1 MAQIVEIV
9 GVGPVEF
16 PDGMSKEAMAAA
28 LQKLPQAQPNAPQAE
43 PAKPETAY
51 DRFLTSLRNPQT
63 GGRSGVVG
71 PALVG
76 GAGELVRGVGALTQ
90 FAFPEAGTR
99 ISEVG
104 EAMTQGA
111 KSVNPVS
118 ATVGQ
123 VGSYLVPYSAA
134 QKGMN
139 VIGNMA
145 NVQKTTN
152 MIPSFAR
159 NVGQQT
165 IIGGGTGYALTPDA
179 AGRGESALF
188 GAVGGAGGEFVRPV
202 AQATGKFM
210 SEALGLSTGTGSD
223 AVKQAFRSG
232 VTGDRQFV
240 ENMRGNVPVT
250 DILEQAQGA
259 MQTLKQNRRDAFQKG
274 FESTKQNQTFLDFKP
289 IESKFDNAIQSL
301 TVKGVGGVSASKVG
315 QKTLDDVAEIKAV
328 VDEWKAKPELHT
340 AEGLDALKRRI
351 DDVYRQDMSNEAK
364 SILTQ
369 TRGAVKQTIVK
380 QDKNYAKTMKDYE
393 EGLSLERE
401 LEKALSL
408 GDKASA
414 DTAIRKLQSL
424 MRNNAN
430 TSYAYRQELA
440 NILRNETGTDL
451 MPALAGQSMQSFTPR
466 GIQKLVPSLTA
477 GSGVGA
483 AAVGAGPAALIPLA
497 TLPLQSPRV
506 VGEAV
511 YGTGRAA
518 RPVIDLANSGTPE
531 QRRLA
536 KLLIMKGAERGT
548 DNEQKRLGYIFTTSG
563 QSRCYWHNYINDMGK
578 QHLE

>member
-28 LQKLPQAQPNAPQAE
+28 LQKLPQAQQTAPQAE

-51 DRFLTSLRNPQT
+51 DRFLNTLRNPQT
-63 GGRSGVVG
+63 GGRGGVVG
-71 PALVG
+71 PAMVG
-76 GAGELVRGVGALTQ
+76 GAGELIRGAGALTQ

-99 ISEVG
+99 MAEVG

-111 KSVNPVS
+111 KSVSPVS
-118 ATVGQ
+118 GTVGQ
-123 VGSYLVPYSAA
+123 IGSYLLPFGGA
-134 QKGMN
+134 QKAMTAVGRMP
-139 VIGNMA
+139 A
-145 NVQKTTN
+145 VQRMTD

-159 NVGQQT
+159 NVGQQSA
-165 IIGGGTGYALTPDA
+165 IGAGTGYALTPDA

-188 GAVGGAGGEFVRPV
+188 GAVGGAAGEFARPI
-202 AQATGKFM
+202 AQSTGRAM
-210 SEALGLSTGTGSD
+210 AEALGLSTGTGSD
-223 AVKQAFRSG
+223 AVRQAFRSG
-232 VTGDRQFV
+232 TTGDRQFV

-289 IESKFDNAIQSL
+289 IESKFDNAIQNL
-301 TVKGVGGVSASKVG
+301 TIKGVGGVSASKVG

-328 VDEWKAKPELHT
+328 VDEWKTKPELHT

-393 EGLSLERE
+393 QGLDLERE

-424 MRNNAN
+424 TRNNAN
-430 TSYAYRQELA
+430 TSYSYRQQLA
-440 NILRNETGTDL
+440 DILRQETGTDL

-497 TLPLQSPRV
+497 TLPLQSPRL
-506 VGEAV
+506 VGEAT
-511 YGTGRAA
+511 YGVGRAA

-531 QRRLA
+531 QRRLV
-536 KLLIMKGAERGT
+536 KLLLMKGAERGT
-548 DNEQKRLGYIFTTSG
+548 DNE
-563 QSRCYWHNYINDMGK
+563 
-578 QHLE
+578 

>member
-1 MAQIVEIV
+1 
-9 GVGPVEF
+9 
-16 PDGMSKEAMAAA
+16 
-28 LQKLPQAQPNAPQAE
+28 
-43 PAKPETAY
+43 
-51 DRFLTSLRNPQT
+51 
-63 GGRSGVVG
+63 
-71 PALVG
+71 
-76 GAGELVRGVGALTQ
+76 
-90 FAFPEAGTR
+90 
-99 ISEVG
+99 
-104 EAMTQGA
+104 
-111 KSVNPVS
+111 
-118 ATVGQ
+118 
-123 VGSYLVPYSAA
+123 
-134 QKGMN
+134 
-139 VIGNMA
+139 
-145 NVQKTTN
+145 

-159 NVGQQT
+159 AVGQQSA
-165 IIGGGTGYALTPDA
+165 IGAGTGYALTPDA
-179 AGRGESALF
+179 AGRGESAAF
-188 GAVGGAGGEFVRPV
+188 GAIGGAAGEFVRPI
-202 AQATGKFM
+202 AQSTGKLM

-232 VTGDRQFV
+232 ATGDRQFV

-289 IESKFDNAIQSL
+289 IESKFDNAIQNL
-301 TVKGVGGVSASKVG
+301 TIKGVGGVSASKVG

-393 EGLSLERE
+393 EGLGLERE

-430 TSYAYRQELA
+430 TSYAYRQQLA
-440 NILRNETGTDL
+440 DILRQETGTDL
-451 MPALAGQSMQSFTPR
+451 MPALAGQAMQSFTPR

-497 TLPLQSPRV
+497 TLPLQSPRL
-506 VGEAV
+506 VGEAT
-511 YGTGRAA
+511 YGVGRAA

-531 QRRLA
+531 QRRLV
-536 KLLIMKGAERGT
+536 KLLLMKGAERGT
-548 DNEQKRLGYIFTTSG
+548 DNE
-563 QSRCYWHNYINDMGK
+563 
-578 QHLE
+578 

>member
-16 PDGMSKEAMAAA
+16 PDGMSKDDMAAA
-28 LQKLPQAQPNAPQAE
+28 LKKLPQAQQNAPQT
-43 PAKPETAY
+43 PPTKPETAY
-51 DRFLTSLRNPQT
+51 DRFLNNIQIPNLGENR
-63 GGRSGVVG
+63 VAG
-71 PALVG
+71 PAFIAG
-76 GAGELVRGVGALTQ
+76 TGELIRGAGALTEL
-90 FAFPEAGTR
+90 AFPETGKNIARFGETLTNRVKEQYPVAGT
-99 ISEVG
+99 G
-104 EAMTQGA
+104 
-111 KSVNPVS
+111 
-118 ATVGQ
+118 GQ
-123 VGSYLVPYSAA
+123 IASYLVPFSAA
-134 QKGMN
+134 QKTAN
-139 VIGNMA
+139 AIGNIPQVA
-145 NVQKTTN
+145 KAVGQ
-152 MIPSFAR
+152 IPSFAR
-159 NVGQQT
+159 AVGQQSA
-165 IIGGGTGYALTPDA
+165 IGAGTGYALTPNE

-188 GAVGGAGGEFVRPV
+188 GAVGGGAGEFARPI
-202 AQATGKFM
+202 AQSTGKLM
-210 SEALGLSTGTGSD
+210 AEALGLSTGTGAD

-240 ENMRGNVPVT
+240 ENMRGNVPVK

-289 IESKFDNAIQSL
+289 IETKFDNALQSL
-301 TVKGVGGVSASKVG
+301 TVKGVGNVSASKVG

-380 QDKNYAKTMKDYE
+380 QDKNYAKTMRDYE
-393 EGLSLERE
+393 EGLGLERE

-424 MRNNAN
+424 TRNNAN
-430 TSYAYRQELA
+430 TSYAYRQQLA
-440 NILRNETGTDL
+440 DILRQETGTDL
-451 MPALAGQSMQSFTPR
+451 MPALAGQAMQSVTPR

-477 GSGVGA
+477 GGGVGA
-483 AAVGAGPAALIPLA
+483 AAAGAGPAALIPLA
-497 TLPLQSPRV
+497 TLPLQSPRL
-506 VGEAV
+506 VGEAT
-511 YGTGRAA
+511 YGAGRLA
-518 RPVIDLANSGTPE
+518 RPVVDLANSGTPE
-531 QRRLA
+531 QRKLV
-536 KLLIMKGAERGT
+536 KLLLMKGAERGT
-548 DNEQKRLGYIFTTSG
+548 DNE
-563 QSRCYWHNYINDMGK
+563 
-578 QHLE
+578 

>member
-28 LQKLPQAQPNAPQAE
+28 LQKLPQAQQVAPQAE

-51 DRFLTSLRNPQT
+51 DRFLNTLRNPQT

-71 PALVG
+71 PAIMG
-76 GAGELVRGVGALTQ
+76 GAGELIRGAGALTQ

-99 ISEVG
+99 IAEVG

-123 VGSYLVPYSAA
+123 VGSYVLPFGAT
-134 QKGMN
+134 QKA
-139 VIGNMA
+139 VTAVGNIPQIA
-145 NVQKTTN
+145 RATN

-159 NVGQQT
+159 NVGQQSA
-165 IIGGGTGYALTPDA
+165 IGAGTGYALTPDA
-179 AGRGESALF
+179 AGRGESAAF
-188 GAVGGAGGEFVRPV
+188 GAVGGAAGEFARPI

-232 VTGDRQFV
+232 ATGDRQFI

-289 IESKFDNAIQSL
+289 IESKFDNAIQNL
-301 TVKGVGGVSASKVG
+301 TIKGVGGVSASKVG

-328 VDEWKAKPELHT
+328 VDEWKTKPELHT

-393 EGLSLERE
+393 QGLDLERE
-401 LEKALSL
+401 LERALSL

-430 TSYAYRQELA
+430 TSYAYRQQLA
-440 NILRNETGTDL
+440 DILRQETGTDL
-451 MPALAGQSMQSFTPR
+451 MPALAGQAMQSFTPR

-497 TLPLQSPRV
+497 TLPLQSPRL
-506 VGEAV
+506 VGEAT
-511 YGTGRAA
+511 YGVGRAA

-531 QRRLA
+531 QRRLV
-536 KLLIMKGAERGT
+536 KLLLMKGAERGT
-548 DNEQKRLGYIFTTSG
+548 DNE
-563 QSRCYWHNYINDMGK
+563 
-578 QHLE
+578 

>member
-104 EAMTQGA
+104 EAMIQGA

-145 NVQKTTN
+145 NVQKATN

-223 AVKQAFRSG
+223 AVKQAFKSG

-289 IESKFDNAIQSL
+289 IESRFDNAIQSL

-518 RPVIDLANSGTPE
+518 RPVIDLANSGTPD

-548 DNEQKRLGYIFTTSG
+548 DNE
-563 QSRCYWHNYINDMGK
+563 
-578 QHLE
+578 

>member
-51 DRFLTSLRNPQT
+51 DRFLTNLRNPQT

-90 FAFPEAGTR
+90 LAFPEAGTR
-99 ISEVG
+99 IAEVG
-104 EAMTQGA
+104 EALTQGA

-123 VGSYLVPYSAA
+123 VGSYVLPFSAA
-134 QKGMN
+134 QKGMTA
-139 VIGNMA
+139 VGNIPQVA
-145 NVQKTTN
+145 KATN

-165 IIGGGTGYALTPDA
+165 AIGAGTGYALTPDA

-223 AVKQAFRSG
+223 AVKQAFKSG

-289 IESKFDNAIQSL
+289 IETKFDNAIQSL

-328 VDEWKAKPELHT
+328 VDEWKTKPELHT

-401 LEKALSL
+401 LERALSL

-548 DNEQKRLGYIFTTSG
+548 DNEQKRIGYIYLTS
-563 QSRCYWHNYINDMGK
+563 R
-578 QHLE
+578 

>member
-28 LQKLPQAQPNAPQAE
+28 LQKLPQAQQNAPQAE

-51 DRFLTSLRNPQT
+51 DRFLNNLRNPQT
-63 GGRSGVVG
+63 GGRGGVVG

-76 GAGELVRGVGALTQ
+76 GTGELIRGVGALTQ

-99 ISEVG
+99 IAEVG

-111 KSVNPVS
+111 KSVSPVS
-118 ATVGQ
+118 ATAGQ
-123 VGSYLVPYSAA
+123 IGSYFLPFSAA
-134 QKGMN
+134 QKTATA
-139 VIGNMA
+139 IGNIPQVA
-145 NVQKTTN
+145 KATN

-159 NVGQQT
+159 NVGQQSA
-165 IIGGGTGYALTPDA
+165 IGAGTGYALTPDA
-179 AGRGESALF
+179 AGRGESAAF
-188 GAVGGAGGEFVRPV
+188 GAIGGAGGEFVRPI
-202 AQATGKFM
+202 AQSTGKLM
-210 SEALGLSTGTGSD
+210 AEALGLSTGTGSD
-223 AVKQAFRSG
+223 AVKQAFKSG
-232 VTGDRQFV
+232 VAGDRQFV

-274 FESTKQNQTFLDFKP
+274 FQSTKQNQTFLDFKP
-289 IESKFDNAIQSL
+289 IETKFDNAIQSL

-328 VDEWKAKPELHT
+328 VDEWKTKPELHT

-424 MRNNAN
+424 TRNNAN

-440 NILRNETGTDL
+440 DILRRETGTDL

-548 DNEQKRLGYIFTTSG
+548 NNEQKRIRYIHTPCG
-563 QSRCYWHNYINDMGK
+563 
-578 QHLE
+578 

>member
-16 PDGMSKEAMAAA
+16 PDGMSKEDMAAA
-28 LQKLPQAQPNAPQAE
+28 LQKLPQAQQTAPQAE

-51 DRFLTSLRNPQT
+51 DRFLNTLRNPQT

-71 PALVG
+71 PAMVG
-76 GAGELVRGVGALTQ
+76 GAGELIRGAGALTQ

-99 ISEVG
+99 MAEVG

-111 KSVNPVS
+111 KSVSPVS
-118 ATVGQ
+118 GTVGQ
-123 VGSYLVPYSAA
+123 IGSYLLPFGGA
-134 QKGMN
+134 QKAMTAVGRMP
-139 VIGNMA
+139 A
-145 NVQKTTN
+145 VQRMTD

-159 NVGQQT
+159 NVGQQSA
-165 IIGGGTGYALTPDA
+165 IGAGTGYALTPDA

-188 GAVGGAGGEFVRPV
+188 GAVGGAAGEFARPI
-202 AQATGKFM
+202 AQSTGRAM
-210 SEALGLSTGTGSD
+210 AEALGLSTGTGSD
-223 AVKQAFRSG
+223 AVRQAFRSG
-232 VTGDRQFV
+232 TTGDRQFV

-259 MQTLKQNRRDAFQKG
+259 MQMLKQSRRDAFQKG
-274 FESTKQNQTFLDFKP
+274 FDSTKQNQTFLDFKP
-289 IESKFDNAIQSL
+289 IETKFDNAIQSL
-301 TVKGVGGVSASKVG
+301 TIKGVGGVSASKVG
-315 QKTLDDVAEIKAV
+315 KKTLDDVAEIKAV

-401 LEKALSL
+401 LERALSL

-424 MRNNAN
+424 TRNNAN
-430 TSYAYRQELA
+430 TSYSYRQQLA
-440 NILRNETGTDL
+440 DILRQETGTDL

-466 GIQKLVPSLTA
+466 GIQKIVPSLTA
-477 GSGVGA
+477 GSGIGA
-483 AAVGAGPAALIPLA
+483 AAVGAGPAAVIPLA
-497 TLPLQSPRV
+497 TLPFQSPRL
-506 VGEAV
+506 VGEAT
-511 YGTGRAA
+511 YGVGRAA

-531 QRRLA
+531 QRRLV
-536 KLLIMKGAERGT
+536 KLLLMKGAERGT
-548 DNEQKRLGYIFTTSG
+548 DNE
-563 QSRCYWHNYINDMGK
+563 
-578 QHLE
+578 

>member
-28 LQKLPQAQPNAPQAE
+28 LQKLPQAQQTAPQAE
-43 PAKPETAY
+43 PAKAETAY
-51 DRFLTSLRNPQT
+51 DRFLNTLRNPQT
-63 GGRSGVVG
+63 GGRGGIVG
-71 PALVG
+71 PAIMG
-76 GAGELVRGVGALTQ
+76 GAGELVRGAGALTQ

-99 ISEVG
+99 IAEVG

-111 KSVNPVS
+111 KSVSPVS

-123 VGSYLVPYSAA
+123 IGSYLVPFGAA
-134 QKGMN
+134 QKAATAVGSIPQ
-139 VIGNMA
+139 VA
-145 NVQKTTN
+145 RATN

-159 NVGQQT
+159 NVGQQSA
-165 IIGGGTGYALTPDA
+165 IGAGTGYALTPDA
-179 AGRGESALF
+179 AGREESALF
-188 GAVGGAGGEFVRPV
+188 GAVGGAAGEFARPI
-202 AQATGKFM
+202 AQATGKLM

-232 VTGDRQFV
+232 TTGDRQFV

-250 DILEQAQGA
+250 DVLEQAQNA
-259 MQTLKQNRRDAFQKG
+259 MQTLKTQR
-274 FESTKQNQTFLDFKP
+274 KQAYKEGIASIKPNQEIVAGQPLPKPVPKLDFNP
-289 IESKFDNAIQSL
+289 IEKSFKDSLDNFK
-301 TVKGVGGVSASKVG
+301 VEGGS
-315 QKTLDDVAEIKAV
+315 DVASTIGEESLKDINKIKSLI
-328 VDEWKAKPELHT
+328 DEWKSKKGLHT
-340 AEGLDALKRRI
+340 AEGLDGLKRRI

-364 SILTQ
+364 SILSR
-369 TRGAVKQTIVK
+369 TRSTVKQTIVK

-393 EGLSLERE
+393 QGLDLERE
-401 LEKALSL
+401 LERALSL

-430 TSYAYRQELA
+430 TSYAYRQQLA
-440 NILRNETGTDL
+440 DILRQETGTDL
-451 MPALAGQSMQSFTPR
+451 MPALAGQAMQSFTPR

-497 TLPLQSPRV
+497 TLPLQSPRL
-506 VGEAV
+506 VGEAT
-511 YGTGRAA
+511 YGVGRAA

-531 QRRLA
+531 QRRLV
-536 KLLIMKGAERGT
+536 KLLLMKGAERGT
-548 DNEQKRLGYIFTTSG
+548 DNE
-563 QSRCYWHNYINDMGK
+563 
-578 QHLE
+578 

>member
-28 LQKLPQAQPNAPQAE
+28 LQKLPQAQQAAPQAE

-51 DRFLTSLRNPQT
+51 DRFLNTLRNPQT

-99 ISEVG
+99 IAEVG

-123 VGSYLVPYSAA
+123 IGSYAVPFSGA
-134 QKGMN
+134 QKAITA
-139 VIGNMA
+139 VGNIPQVA
-145 NVQKTTN
+145 KATN

-165 IIGGGTGYALTPDA
+165 AIGAGTGYALTPDA

-188 GAVGGAGGEFVRPV
+188 GAVGGAGGEFVRPI
-202 AQATGKFM
+202 AQSTGKLM
-210 SEALGLSTGTGSD
+210 AEALGLSTGTGSD

-289 IESKFDNAIQSL
+289 IENRFDNAIQSL

-548 DNEQKRLGYIFTTSG
+548 DNEQKRLGYIYPTSG
-563 QSRCYWHNYINDMGK
+563 KPRCNWHNYIQFMG
-578 QHLE
+578 Q

>member
-28 LQKLPQAQPNAPQAE
+28 LQKLPQAQQTAPQAE

-51 DRFLTSLRNPQT
+51 DRFLNTLRNPQT

-71 PALVG
+71 PAIMG
-76 GAGELVRGVGALTQ
+76 GAGELIRGAGALTQ

-99 ISEVG
+99 IAEVG

-123 VGSYLVPYSAA
+123 VGSYVLPFGAT
-134 QKGMN
+134 QKA
-139 VIGNMA
+139 VTAVGNIPQVA
-145 NVQKTTN
+145 RATN

-159 NVGQQT
+159 NVGQQSA
-165 IIGGGTGYALTPDA
+165 IGAGTGYALTPDA

-188 GAVGGAGGEFVRPV
+188 GAVGGAGGEFVRPI
-202 AQATGKFM
+202 AQTTGKFM

-232 VTGDRQFV
+232 ATGDRQFI

-289 IESKFDNAIQSL
+289 IENRFDNAIQSL

-401 LEKALSL
+401 LERALSL

-430 TSYAYRQELA
+430 TSYAYRQQLA
-440 NILRNETGTDL
+440 DILRQETGTDL

-497 TLPLQSPRV
+497 TLPLQSPRL
-506 VGEAV
+506 VGEAT
-511 YGTGRAA
+511 YGVGRAA

-531 QRRLA
+531 QRRLV
-536 KLLIMKGAERGT
+536 KLLLMKGAERGT
-548 DNEQKRLGYIFTTSG
+548 DNE
-563 QSRCYWHNYINDMGK
+563 
-578 QHLE
+578 

>member
-16 PDGMSKEAMAAA
+16 PDGMSKDDMAAA
-28 LQKLPQAQPNAPQAE
+28 LQKLPQAQQGAPQTV

-51 DRFLTSLRNPQT
+51 DRFLNNIQIPNL
-63 GGRSGVVG
+63 GGNRVAG
-71 PALVG
+71 PAFIAG
-76 GAGELVRGVGALTQ
+76 TGELIRGAGALTE
-90 FAFPEAGTR
+90 FAFPETGKNIARFGETLTNKVKEQYPVAGT
-99 ISEVG
+99 G
-104 EAMTQGA
+104 
-111 KSVNPVS
+111 
-118 ATVGQ
+118 GQ
-123 VGSYLVPYSAA
+123 IASYLLPFSAA
-134 QKGMN
+134 QKTATA
-139 VIGNMA
+139 IGNIPQVA
-145 NVQKTTN
+145 RATN

-159 NVGQQT
+159 ATGQQAA
-165 IIGGGTGYALTPDA
+165 IGAGTGYALTPDE

-188 GAVGGAGGEFVRPV
+188 GAVGGAAGEFARPI
-202 AQATGKFM
+202 AQSTGKLM
-210 SEALGLSTGTGSD
+210 AEALGLSTGVGSD

-232 VTGDRQFV
+232 VTGERQFL

-289 IESKFDNAIQSL
+289 IETKFDNAIQSL
-301 TVKGVGGVSASKVG
+301 TVKGVGNVSASKVG

-393 EGLSLERE
+393 EGLGLERE
-401 LEKALSL
+401 LERALSL

-424 MRNNAN
+424 TRNNAN
-430 TSYAYRQELA
+430 TSYAYRQQLA
-440 NILRNETGTDL
+440 DILRQETGTDL
-451 MPALAGQSMQSFTPR
+451 MPALAGQAMQSVTPR

-483 AAVGAGPAALIPLA
+483 AAAGAGPAALIPIA
-497 TLPLQSPRV
+497 TLPLQSPRL
-506 VGEAV
+506 VGEAT
-511 YGTGRAA
+511 YGVGRAA
-518 RPVIDLANSGTPE
+518 RPVLDLANSGTPE
-531 QRRLA
+531 QRKIA
-536 KLLIMKGAERGT
+536 KLLIMKAAERGT
-548 DNEQKRLGYIFTTSG
+548 DNE
-563 QSRCYWHNYINDMGK
+563 
-578 QHLE
+578 

>member
-28 LQKLPQAQPNAPQAE
+28 LQKLPQAQQAAPQAE

-51 DRFLTSLRNPQT
+51 DRFLNTLRNPQT

-90 FAFPEAGTR
+90 LAFPEAGTR
-99 ISEVG
+99 IAEVG

-123 VGSYLVPYSAA
+123 IGSYAVPFSGA
-134 QKGMN
+134 QKAMTA
-139 VIGNMA
+139 VGNIPQVA
-145 NVQKTTN
+145 KATN

-165 IIGGGTGYALTPDA
+165 AIGAGTGYALTPDA

-188 GAVGGAGGEFVRPV
+188 GAVGGAGGEFVRPI
-202 AQATGKFM
+202 AQSTGKLM
-210 SEALGLSTGTGSD
+210 AEALGLSTGTGSD
-223 AVKQAFRSG
+223 AVKQAFKSG

-289 IESKFDNAIQSL
+289 IETKFDNAIQSL

-315 QKTLDDVAEIKAV
+315 KKTLDDVAEIKAV
-328 VDEWKAKPELHT
+328 VDEWKTKPELHT

-401 LEKALSL
+401 LERALSL

-424 MRNNAN
+424 TRNNAN

-548 DNEQKRLGYIFTTSG
+548 DNEQKRIGYIYPTS
-563 QSRCYWHNYINDMGK
+563 R
-578 QHLE
+578 

>member
-28 LQKLPQAQPNAPQAE
+28 LQKLPQTQQTTPQAE
-43 PAKPETAY
+43 PTKPETAY
-51 DRFLTSLRNPQT
+51 DRFLNTLRNPQT

-99 ISEVG
+99 IAEVG

-123 VGSYLVPYSAA
+123 VGSYVLPFSAA
-134 QKGMN
+134 QKGMTA
-139 VIGNMA
+139 VGNIPQVA
-145 NVQKTTN
+145 KATN

-165 IIGGGTGYALTPDA
+165 AIGAGTGYALTPDA

-188 GAVGGAGGEFVRPV
+188 GAVGGAGGEFVRPI
-202 AQATGKFM
+202 AQSTGKFM
-210 SEALGLSTGTGSD
+210 AEALGLSTGTGSD
-223 AVKQAFRSG
+223 AVKQAFKSG

-289 IESKFDNAIQSL
+289 IETKFDNAIQSL

-328 VDEWKAKPELHT
+328 VDEWKTKPELHT

-548 DNEQKRLGYIFTTSG
+548 DNEQKRIGYIYLTS
-563 QSRCYWHNYINDMGK
+563 R
-578 QHLE
+578 

>member
-16 PDGMSKEAMAAA
+16 PDGMSKDDMAAA
-28 LQKLPQAQPNAPQAE
+28 LQKLPQAQQSAPQAV

-51 DRFLTSLRNPQT
+51 DRFLNNIQIPNL
-63 GGRSGVVG
+63 GGNRVAG
-71 PALVG
+71 PAFIAG
-76 GAGELVRGVGALTQ
+76 TGELIRGAGALTE
-90 FAFPEAGTR
+90 FAFPETGKNIARFGETLTNKVKEQYPVAGT
-99 ISEVG
+99 G
-104 EAMTQGA
+104 
-111 KSVNPVS
+111 
-118 ATVGQ
+118 GQ
-123 VGSYLVPYSAA
+123 IASYLLPFSAA
-134 QKGMN
+134 QKTATA
-139 VIGNMA
+139 IGNIPQVA
-145 NVQKTTN
+145 RATN

-159 NVGQQT
+159 ATGQQAA
-165 IIGGGTGYALTPDA
+165 IGAGTGYALTPDE

-188 GAVGGAGGEFVRPV
+188 GAVGGAAGEFARPI
-202 AQATGKFM
+202 AQSTGKLM
-210 SEALGLSTGTGSD
+210 AEALGLSTGVGSD

-232 VTGDRQFV
+232 VTGERQFL

-289 IESKFDNAIQSL
+289 IETKFDNAIQSL
-301 TVKGVGGVSASKVG
+301 TVKGVGNVSASKVG

-393 EGLSLERE
+393 EGLGLERE
-401 LEKALSL
+401 LERALSL

-424 MRNNAN
+424 TRNNAN
-430 TSYAYRQELA
+430 TSYAYRQQLA
-440 NILRNETGTDL
+440 DILRQETGTDL
-451 MPALAGQSMQSFTPR
+451 MPALAGQAMQSVTPR

-483 AAVGAGPAALIPLA
+483 AAAGAGPAALIPIA
-497 TLPLQSPRV
+497 TLPLQSPRL
-506 VGEAV
+506 VGEAT
-511 YGTGRAA
+511 YGVGRAA
-518 RPVIDLANSGTPE
+518 RPVLDLANSGTPE
-531 QRRLA
+531 QRKIA
-536 KLLIMKGAERGT
+536 KLLIMKAAERGT
-548 DNEQKRLGYIFTTSG
+548 DNE
-563 QSRCYWHNYINDMGK
+563 
-578 QHLE
+578 

>member
-16 PDGMSKEAMAAA
+16 PDGMSKEDMAAA
-28 LQKLPQAQPNAPQAE
+28 LQKLPQTQQNAPQAA

-63 GGRSGVVG
+63 GGRGGVFG
-71 PALVG
+71 PAMVG
-76 GAGELVRGVGALTQ
+76 GAGELIRGAGALTQ
-90 FAFPEAGTR
+90 FAFPETGTR
-99 ISEVG
+99 MAEVG

-111 KSVNPVS
+111 KSVSPVS
-118 ATVGQ
+118 ATAGQ
-123 VGSYLVPYSAA
+123 IGSYLLPFGGA
-134 QKGMN
+134 QKAMSAVGRMP
-139 VIGNMA
+139 A
-145 NVQKTTN
+145 VQRMTD

-159 NVGQQT
+159 ATGQQAA
-165 IIGGGTGYALTPDA
+165 IGAGTGYALTPNE

-188 GAVGGAGGEFVRPV
+188 GAVGGAGGELLRPI
-202 AQATGKFM
+202 AQSTGKAM
-210 SEALGLSTGTGSD
+210 AEALGLTTGAGPD

-232 VTGDRQFV
+232 ATGDRQFI

-289 IESKFDNAIQSL
+289 IESKFDNAIQNL
-301 TVKGVGGVSASKVG
+301 TIKGVGGVSASKVG

-328 VDEWKAKPELHT
+328 VDEWKTKPELHT

-393 EGLSLERE
+393 QGLDLERE
-401 LEKALSL
+401 LERALSL

-430 TSYAYRQELA
+430 TSYAYRQQLA
-440 NILRNETGTDL
+440 DILRQETGTDL
-451 MPALAGQSMQSFTPR
+451 MPALAGQAMQSVTPR

-497 TLPLQSPRV
+497 TLPFQSPRL
-506 VGEAV
+506 VGEAT
-511 YGTGRAA
+511 YGVGRAA
-518 RPVIDLANSGTPE
+518 RPVLDLANSGTPE

-536 KLLIMKGAERGT
+536 KLLLMKGAERGT
-548 DNEQKRLGYIFTTSG
+548 DNE
-563 QSRCYWHNYINDMGK
+563 
-578 QHLE
+578 

>member
-1 MAQIVEIV
+1 
-9 GVGPVEF
+9 
-16 PDGMSKEAMAAA
+16 
-28 LQKLPQAQPNAPQAE
+28 
-43 PAKPETAY
+43 
-51 DRFLTSLRNPQT
+51 
-63 GGRSGVVG
+63 
-71 PALVG
+71 
-76 GAGELVRGVGALTQ
+76 
-90 FAFPEAGTR
+90 
-99 ISEVG
+99 
-104 EAMTQGA
+104 
-111 KSVNPVS
+111 
-118 ATVGQ
+118 
-123 VGSYLVPYSAA
+123 VPFGAA
-134 QKGMN
+134 QKAATA
-139 VIGNMA
+139 VGNIPQVA
-145 NVQKTTN
+145 RATN

-159 NVGQQT
+159 NVGQQSA
-165 IIGGGTGYALTPDA
+165 IGAGTGYALTPDA
-179 AGRGESALF
+179 AGREESALF
-188 GAVGGAGGEFVRPV
+188 GAVGGAAGEFARPI
-202 AQATGKFM
+202 AQSTGKLM

-232 VTGDRQFV
+232 ATGDRQFI

-289 IESKFDNAIQSL
+289 IESKFDNAIQNL
-301 TVKGVGGVSASKVG
+301 TIKGVGGVSASKVG

-328 VDEWKAKPELHT
+328 VDEWKTKPELHT

-369 TRGAVKQTIVK
+369 TRGAVKQTIAK

-393 EGLSLERE
+393 QGLDLERE
-401 LEKALSL
+401 LERALSL

-430 TSYAYRQELA
+430 TSYAYRQQLA
-440 NILRNETGTDL
+440 NTLRQETGTDL

-497 TLPLQSPRV
+497 TLPLQSPRL
-506 VGEAV
+506 VGEAT
-511 YGTGRAA
+511 YGVGRAA

-531 QRRLA
+531 QRRLV
-536 KLLIMKGAERGT
+536 KLLLMKGAERGT
-548 DNEQKRLGYIFTTSG
+548 DNE
-563 QSRCYWHNYINDMGK
+563 
-578 QHLE
+578 

>member
-28 LQKLPQAQPNAPQAE
+28 LQKLPQTQQNALQTPT
-43 PAKPETAY
+43 KPETAY
-51 DRFLTSLRNPQT
+51 DRFLTSLRNPPT
-63 GGRSGVVG
+63 GGRSNVVG
-71 PALVG
+71 PAVVG
-76 GAGELVRGVGALTQ
+76 GVGELVRGAGALTQ
-90 FAFPEAGTR
+90 FAFPQAGSR
-99 ISEVG
+99 IAEVG
-104 EAMTQGA
+104 EALTEGA
-111 KSVNPVS
+111 KKVNPVS
-118 ATVGQ
+118 GTVGQ
-123 VGSYLVPYSAA
+123 IGSYALPFSGA
-134 QKGMN
+134 QKAATA
-139 VIGNMA
+139 IGNIPQVSRA
-145 NVQKTTN
+145 VGQ
-152 MIPSFAR
+152 IPSFAR
-159 NVGQQT
+159 AVGQQSA
-165 IIGGGTGYALTPDA
+165 IGAGTGYALTPDE

-188 GAVGGAGGEFVRPV
+188 GAAGGAAGEFVRPV
-202 AQATGKFM
+202 AQFGGKAIA
-210 SEALGLSTGTGSD
+210 EALGLSTGTGSD

-232 VTGDRQFV
+232 ATGDRQFV

-289 IESKFDNAIQSL
+289 IETKFDNAIQNL
-301 TVKGVGGVSASKVG
+301 TIKGVGGVSASKVG
-315 QKTLDDVAEIKAV
+315 QKTLDDVSEIKAV

-393 EGLSLERE
+393 QGLDLERE

-424 MRNNAN
+424 TRNNAN
-430 TSYAYRQELA
+430 TSYAYRQQLA
-440 NILRNETGTDL
+440 DILRQETGTDL
-451 MPALAGQSMQSFTPR
+451 MPALAGQAMQSVTPR

-497 TLPLQSPRV
+497 TLPFQSPRL
-506 VGEAV
+506 VGEAT
-511 YGTGRAA
+511 YGVGRAA

-531 QRRLA
+531 QRRLV
-536 KLLIMKGAERGT
+536 KLLLMKGAERGT
-548 DNEQKRLGYIFTTSG
+548 DNE
-563 QSRCYWHNYINDMGK
+563 
-578 QHLE
+578 

>member
-28 LQKLPQAQPNAPQAE
+28 LQKLPQAQQSAPLAA
-43 PAKPETAY
+43 PPKTETAY

-63 GGRSGVVG
+63 GGRGGVVG
-71 PALVG
+71 PAMVG

-90 FAFPEAGTR
+90 FAFPETGSR
-99 ISEVG
+99 IAEVG

-111 KSVNPVS
+111 KSVSPVS

-123 VGSYLVPYSAA
+123 IGSYALPFSGA
-134 QKGMN
+134 QKAATA
-139 VIGNMA
+139 IGNIPQVA
-145 NVQKTTN
+145 KTVGQ
-152 MIPSFAR
+152 IPSFAR
-159 NVGQQT
+159 AVGQQSA
-165 IIGGGTGYALTPDA
+165 IGAGTGYALTPDE

-188 GAVGGAGGEFVRPV
+188 GAAGGAAGEFLRPA
-202 AQATGKFM
+202 AQYTGKAM
-210 SEALGLSTGTGSD
+210 AEALGLSTGAGADS
-223 AVKQAFRSG
+223 VKQAFRSG

-240 ENMRGNVPVT
+240 ENMRGNVPVS

-259 MQTLKQNRRDAFQKG
+259 MQTLKQNRRNAFQKG

-289 IESKFDNAIQSL
+289 IETKFDNALQSL
-301 TVKGVGGVSASKVG
+301 TVKGVGNVSASKVG
-315 QKTLDDVAEIKAV
+315 QKTLDDVSEIKAV
-328 VDEWKAKPELHT
+328 VDEWKTKPELHT

-380 QDKNYAKTMKDYE
+380 QDKNYAKTMRDYE
-393 EGLSLERE
+393 EGLGLERE

-408 GDKASA
+408 NDKASA

-424 MRNNAN
+424 TRNNAN
-430 TSYAYRQELA
+430 TSYAYRQQLA
-440 NILRNETGTDL
+440 DILRQETGTDL
-451 MPALAGQSMQSFTPR
+451 MPALAGQAMQSVTPR

-477 GSGVGA
+477 GGGVGA
-483 AAVGAGPAALIPLA
+483 AAAGAGPAALIPLA
-497 TLPLQSPRV
+497 TLPFQSPRL
-506 VGEAV
+506 VGEAT
-511 YGTGRAA
+511 YGVGRAA
-518 RPVIDLANSGTPE
+518 RPVIDLANSVTPE
-531 QRRLA
+531 QRRLV
-536 KLLIMKGAERGT
+536 KLLLMKGAERGT
-548 DNEQKRLGYIFTTSG
+548 DNE
-563 QSRCYWHNYINDMGK
+563 
-578 QHLE
+578 

>member
-548 DNEQKRLGYIFTTSG
+548 DNEQKRIGYIYPA
-563 QSRCYWHNYINDMGK
+563 SR
-578 QHLE
+578 

>member
-548 DNEQKRLGYIFTTSG
+548 DNEQKRLGYIYPTSG
-563 QSRCYWHNYINDMGK
+563 ESRCYWHNYIQFMG
-578 QHLE
+578 Q

>member
-548 DNEQKRLGYIFTTSG
+548 DNE
-563 QSRCYWHNYINDMGK
+563 
-578 QHLE
+578 

>member
-16 PDGMSKEAMAAA
+16 PDGMSKEDMAAA
-28 LQKLPQAQPNAPQAE
+28 LQKLPQAQQNAPQV
-43 PAKPETAY
+43 PQTKPTTAY
-51 DRFLTSLRNPQT
+51 DRFLENLRNPQT
-63 GGRSGVVG
+63 GGRGGFLG
-71 PALVG
+71 PAMVG
-76 GAGELVRGVGALTQ
+76 GAGELVRGAGALTQ
-90 FAFPEAGTR
+90 FAFPEAGSR
-99 ISEVG
+99 IAEVG

-111 KSVNPVS
+111 KSVSPVS
-118 ATVGQ
+118 GTVGQ
-123 VGSYLVPYSAA
+123 IGSYLLPFGGA
-134 QKGMN
+134 QKAMTAVGRMP
-139 VIGNMA
+139 A
-145 NVQKTTN
+145 VQRMTD

-159 NVGQQT
+159 AVGQQSA
-165 IIGGGTGYALTPDA
+165 IGAGTGYALTPDE

-188 GAVGGAGGEFVRPV
+188 GAVGGAAGEFARPI
-202 AQATGKFM
+202 AQSTGRAM
-210 SEALGLSTGTGSD
+210 AEALGLSTGAGSD
-223 AVKQAFRSG
+223 AVRQAFRSG
-232 VTGDRQFV
+232 ATGDRQFV

-259 MQTLKQNRRDAFQKG
+259 MQTLKQSRRDAFQKG

-289 IESKFDNAIQSL
+289 IETKFDNAIQSL
-301 TVKGVGGVSASKVG
+301 TVKGVGNVSASKVG
-315 QKTLDDVAEIKAV
+315 KKTLDDVAEIKAV

-393 EGLSLERE
+393 EGLGLERE

-424 MRNNAN
+424 TRNNAN
-430 TSYAYRQELA
+430 TSYAYRQQLA
-440 NILRNETGTDL
+440 DVLRQETGTDL

-497 TLPLQSPRV
+497 TLPLQSPRL
-506 VGEAV
+506 VGEAT
-511 YGTGRAA
+511 YGVGRAA

-531 QRRLA
+531 QRRLV
-536 KLLIMKGAERGT
+536 KLLLMKGAERGT
-548 DNEQKRLGYIFTTSG
+548 DNE
-563 QSRCYWHNYINDMGK
+563 
-578 QHLE
+578 